1 MIWWV
6 LRVIGIGSLGW
17 FANNFL
23 QDYQDSQYN
32 KALAA
37 NAQVALEQA
46 VIVHASRN
54 DILSDRLQ
62 EREAELE
69 WARSQKESDELIKQQ
84 LRSKNAELDKALQLI
99 IDPRLAP

>member
-23 QDYQDSQYN
+23 QDYQESQYN
-32 KALAA
+32 KALAE
-37 NAQVALEQA
+37 NAREVLQQA
-46 VIVHASRN
+46 VVEHATRN

-69 WARSQKESDELIKQQ
+69 WARDQKESDELIKQQ
-84 LRSKNAELDKALQLI
+84 LRSENAELDKALQLI